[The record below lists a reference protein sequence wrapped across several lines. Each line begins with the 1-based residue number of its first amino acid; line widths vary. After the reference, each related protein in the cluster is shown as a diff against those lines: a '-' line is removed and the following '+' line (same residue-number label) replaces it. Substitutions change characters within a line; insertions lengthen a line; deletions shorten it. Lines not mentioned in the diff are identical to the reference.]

1 MLSMKIGASTKTQ
14 AHTLNLD
21 KCPASNLKAVTQ
33 TQKVTTCCW
42 WSGNDDDDDDDDAD
56 DDDDNDDDSDDG
68 DDGDDTDGDAN
79 DDDDTDITMMLRMMA
94 MMMMMVMIRMVCIWR
109 DLDIRLHRLAR
120 RPWVARVLSTMT
132 QLCIDLAADR

>member
-1 MLSMKIGASTKTQ
+1 MLSMKIWASTKTQ

-56 DDDDNDDDSDDG
+56 SDDG

-79 DDDDTDITMMLRMMA
+79 DDGDGDDTDGLYLARPGYQAAQVSLAPVSRKSAEHHDTT
-94 MMMMMVMIRMVCIWR
+94 
-109 DLDIRLHRLAR
+109 LHRSCR
-120 RPWVARVLSTMT
+120 R
-132 QLCIDLAADR
+132 